1 MSVIIA
7 NATAIPGSHS
17 ETGTILIAIC
27 TDISAARPDSKI
39 TTSLTRGHL
48 RTHMEMYMT
57 HEHHSASA
65 VYSFGMSGIAPT
77 VSIES
82 PFVKIL
88 PEALLDGVA
97 EIRG

>member
-17 ETGTILIAIC
+17 ETGTILIAIY

-48 RTHMEMYMT
+48 RTHMEM
-57 HEHHSASA
+57 
-65 VYSFGMSGIAPT
+65 SGIAQT

-88 PEALLDGVA
+88 PEVLLDGVA